1 MYKDPTFINSIHPP
15 AWILRWRV
23 DLLWQQKVRRVYE
36 MLLTLSLIFSMSEL
50 AGEDLIL
57 HYWVI
62 VMKMEMML
70 SRDDEG
76 KKCSAERL
84 L

>member
-1 MYKDPTFINSIHPP
+1 MACGF
-15 AWILRWRV
+15 AV
-23 DLLWQQKVRRVYE
+23 AAEGQEGYE

-62 VMKMEMML
+62 VMKMA
-70 SRDDEG
+70 RYV
-76 KKCSAERL
+76 K
-84 L
+84 